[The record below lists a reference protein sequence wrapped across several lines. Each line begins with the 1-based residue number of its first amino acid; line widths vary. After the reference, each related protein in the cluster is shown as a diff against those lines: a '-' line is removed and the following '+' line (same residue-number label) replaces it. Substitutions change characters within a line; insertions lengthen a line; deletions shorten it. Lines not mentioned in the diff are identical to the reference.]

1 MKQSAEHVPLLHTW
15 PLPQLVPSLLSVQA
29 VVEVAGAQT
38 WQTLAGFT
46 VPAA

>member
-15 PLPQLVPSLLSVQA
+15 PLPQLVPSPRSVQA
-29 VVEVAGAQT
+29 VVEVAGEQT
-38 WQTLAGFT
+38 WQTFTGFI